1 MVVVNLHY
9 LDALCYA
16 LFNKPFRIIKKDQ
29 MVNTINNDTIV
40 EVEFEVGTKQYMIR
54 RGIKPNLFE
63 IYENDKL
70 INQDASNIDYQ
81 KYLEQ
86 KYNEIK
92 LQVIYSSCNIGSS
105 SYAFYEDE
113 TKIQTRSC

>member
-9 LDALCYA
+9 LTHCVMP

-29 MVNTINNDTIV
+29 MVNTINNGDTIV

-63 IYENDKL
+63 IYRK
-70 INQDASNIDYQ
+70 
-81 KYLEQ
+81 
-86 KYNEIK
+86 
-92 LQVIYSSCNIGSS
+92 
-105 SYAFYEDE
+105 
-113 TKIQTRSC
+113 